1 MSLGDVAPSIVE
13 RHGRHILTQ
22 LLLRIKDK
30 DARDSNCLAGIAAIL
45 QKMFMR
51 DIEGVSNVV
60 LDILT
65 QVLKLAAAPLFK
77 QHLVCWHYMHARHR
91 FIVTL

>member
-1 MSLGDVAPSIVE
+1 LSLGAEAPSIVE
-13 RHGRHILTQ
+13 LHGHHILTE

-30 DARDSNCLAGIAAIL
+30 DARDSNCLAAIAAIL

-60 LDILT
+60 LGILT
-65 QVLKLAAAPLFK
+65 GVRKLAAAPLLK
-77 QHLVCWHYMHARHR
+77 QHLV
-91 FIVTL
+91 